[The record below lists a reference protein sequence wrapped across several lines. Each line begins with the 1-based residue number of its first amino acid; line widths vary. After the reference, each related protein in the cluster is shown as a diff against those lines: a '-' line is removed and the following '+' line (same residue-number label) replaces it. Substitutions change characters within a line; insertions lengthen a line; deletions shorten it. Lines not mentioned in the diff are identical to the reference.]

1 MTLEK
6 IRCQCQS
13 KSSLEEEG
21 EVEVQ
26 VQVQEVVRTMG
37 EQLIEALD
45 DKEF

>member
-1 MTLEK
+1 MTLEEL
-6 IRCQCQS
+6 RCQCQS

-21 EVEVQ
+21 EVE
-26 VQVQEVVRTMG
+26 VQEVVRTMG